1 LCGIYFESVGFKPL
15 PLQNE
20 NVNELLTV
28 GLSRLAMVDAIE
40 HYVYNRFRFIKGLCL
55 RARHFNEITATSKL
69 PLD

>member
-1 LCGIYFESVGFKPL
+1 
-15 PLQNE
+15 
-20 NVNELLTV
+20 LTV

-40 HYVYNRFRFIKGLCL
+40 NYVYNRLRFIKGLCL